1 MPDILPG
8 VKSEQLRSAQG
19 GGGVERIEPL
29 PLIRTAPAPPLETT
43 AIGAKSRWRRDA
55 LRRRMLAIA
64 DLGALAVA
72 GLAVALATSG
82 ELWPLVLA
90 PLWLLPA
97 KLYGLYDRDQ
107 QALRHLT
114 ADEVPM
120 LVAWAATVTALLAF
134 TLPLIS
140 TASLGTG
147 GAALHFAVLLLVVLM
162 LRSLARF
169 AWWKRVPPETV
180 GLIGEEP
187 ALTSIQ
193 RKFDLFREMHF
204 ELASVSDVG
213 SLGVG
218 ERKLGEIES
227 LVAGVD
233 RVVLAS
239 ETVDRGLIERLN
251 AVCRARQVK
260 FSVISPLRGRALP
273 SSRIAQL
280 ADLPIFEYSTW
291 DASRS
296 TLVIKRGFDLIASAA
311 GLLLLLPLLIVLA
324 GAIKLDSR
332 GPVFFSQIR
341 MGLDGRPFRMYKLR
355 TMHADAEARL
365 DEVVN
370 LSALPE
376 PAFKVRS
383 DPRITRLG
391 AWLRRFSLDE
401 VPQLFNVLVGEMS
414 IVGPRPEQVEVAARY
429 TREERVRLS
438 VKPGVTGPMQILGRG
453 ELTFSE
459 RLAVELDYVQDPS
472 LSRDLQIIL
481 HTLPAVV
488 RGTGAY

>member
-1 MPDILPG
+1 
-8 VKSEQLRSAQG
+8 VNSERLRTAQG
-19 GGGVERIEPL
+19 GGGAERAERLGL
-29 PLIRTAPAPPLETT
+29 PLIGGAPAPPLDATRVT
-43 AIGAKSRWRRDA
+43 AGSRWWRDA
-55 LRRRMLAIA
+55 LRRRLLALADLAALAIA
-64 DLGALAVA
+64 
-72 GLAVALATSG
+72 GLLVGLATSG

-90 PLWLLPA
+90 PLWLVPA
-97 KLYGLYDRDQ
+97 KLFGLYDRDQ
-107 QALRHLT
+107 QALRHVT

-120 LVAWAATVTALLAF
+120 LIAWAATVTALLAF
-134 TLPLIS
+134 GLALVSDATLG
-140 TASLGTG
+140 AG
-147 GAALHFAVLLLVVLM
+147 GATLHFVVLVFTVTM
-162 LRSLARF
+162 LRSFARF
-169 AWWKRVPPETV
+169 VWWKRVPPETV

-204 ELASVSDVG
+204 ELASVSEVDDLRPGDVRWAQ
-213 SLGVG
+213 L
-218 ERKLGEIES
+218 ES
-227 LVAGVD
+227 MVAGVD
-233 RVVLAS
+233 RIVLAAES
-239 ETVDRGLIERLN
+239 VDRSLIEQLN
-251 AVCRARQVK
+251 QVCRARQVK

-291 DASRS
+291 DVSRS
-296 TLVIKRGFDLIASAA
+296 TLVIKRAFDTIVASI
-311 GLLLLLPLLIVLA
+311 GLLLFLPLLAVLA
-324 GAIKLDSR
+324 IAIKLDSR

-341 MGLDGRPFRMYKLR
+341 MGLGGRPFRMYKLR
-355 TMHADAEARL
+355 TMYDDAEARL

-376 PAFKVRS
+376 PAFKIRS
-383 DPRITRLG
+383 DPRVTRVGSL
-391 AWLRRFSLDE
+391 LRRFSLDE

-414 IVGPRPEQVEVAARY
+414 IVGPRPEQVEVAERY
-429 TREERVRLS
+429 TQEERVRLS